1 MAERPVENQ
10 WKLEAGHMQD
20 LDMQK
25 TAPRTTDDDRKLWS
39 RPVLGMLALDETAEN
54 ADAAPDISGLS

>member
-1 MAERPVENQ
+1 
-10 WKLEAGHMQD
+10 MQD

-25 TAPRTTDDDRKLWS
+25 AAPRTTDDDRKLWS
-39 RPVLGMLALDETAEN
+39 RPVPGMLALDETAEN